1 MYEQLNYLENT
12 RQSMMS
18 ETKIAIPTPMTTKP
32 LTVQLG
38 LLYIKEE
45 GGPMMDLLCN
55 VNVIP
60 RMINMTPTINNDLS
74 MSFFGFINYIHQ
86 CPKKNIPLCVLF
98 LSNPSV
104 QDSLRCSSPML

>member
-1 MYEQLNYLENT
+1 MYQQLNYLENT
-12 RQSMMS
+12 RQSMMP

-60 RMINMTPTINNDLS
+60 RMINMTPTINND
-74 MSFFGFINYIHQ
+74 Q

-104 QDSLRCSSPML
+104 QD